1 MRTNF
6 TLLLFLLISFV
17 GLAQKNEIKQAQ
29 AEFKSGNFNGALSTL
44 VKSEYLIINATYDDK
59 SEFYKLKAE
68 IYKSIA
74 DKNIDS
80 AANLTAAVAAYNQ
93 LMFEEDLGQQ
103 YKYTLKAKEAIKLI
117 KTEMENSATK
127 DIKAEKYADAAKK
140 MYSLYELDKK
150 DTINLYLSTSYYMKM
165 KDYDAALVNYKL
177 LRKINYTGKG
187 MEYYAVN
194 KKTNVEEL
202 FLSVSDRDINIKAG
216 LHDKPKNV
224 SATSKKNEIFL
235 NMGFI
240 YSEKKDLKSAEN
252 IYKEM
257 IAYNP
262 KSSEPYL
269 ELAYTLLDQ
278 KRALSEQMSLLGTSA
293 SEMLAYDKLKIKM
306 DDVVK
311 EAISY
316 LEKANAIEP
325 KNTII
330 SDILLKLYRSMDLT
344 AEYNALKARM

>member
-6 TLLLFLLISFV
+6 TLLLFLFISFA
-17 GLAQKNEIKQAQ
+17 GIAQKNEIKQAL
-29 AEFKSGNFNGALSTL
+29 AEFKSGNSNGALSTL
-44 VKSEYLIINATYDDK
+44 VKSEYLIINASYDDK

-68 IYKSIA
+68 IYKSMA
-74 DKNIDS
+74 DKNIDA

-103 YKYTLKAKEAIKLI
+103 YKYTMKAKEAIKAI
-117 KTEMENSATK
+117 KTEMENSANK
-127 DIKAEKYADAAKK
+127 DIKAEKYIDAAKK

-165 KDYDAALVNYKL
+165 KDYDAALANYKE
-177 LRKINYTGKG
+177 LRRINYTGKG

-202 FLSVSDRDINIKAG
+202 FLSVSDRDISMKAG
-216 LHDKPKNV
+216 YHDRPKNV
-224 SATSKKNEIFL
+224 AAKSKKNEIFL

-240 YSEKKDLKSAEN
+240 YSEKKDLKAAESV
-252 IYKEM
+252 YKEM
-257 IAYNP
+257 IAFNP
-262 KSSEPYL
+262 KSTEAYL
-269 ELAYTLLDQ
+269 ELTYTLLDQ

-293 SEMLAYDKLKIKM
+293 SEMLAYDKLKLKM

-325 KNTII
+325 KNTVV
-330 SDILLKLYRSMDLT
+330 SELLLKMYRSMDLT

>member
-1 MRTNF
+1 MRTNL
-6 TLLLFLLISFV
+6 TLLLFLLISFA
-17 GLAQKNEIKQAQ
+17 GLAQKDEIKQAQ
-29 AEFKSGNFNGALSTL
+29 AEFKNGNLNGALSTL

-68 IYKSIA
+68 IYKSMA
-74 DKNIDS
+74 DKNIDP
-80 AANLTAAVAAYNQ
+80 AANLTASVAAYNQ
-93 LMFEEDLGQQ
+93 LMFEEDLGAQF
-103 YKYTLKAKEAIKLI
+103 KYTLKAKEAIKLI
-117 KTEMENSATK
+117 KNEMENSVNK
-127 DIKAEKYADAAKK
+127 DIKAEKYAEAAKK

-150 DTINLYLSTSYYMKM
+150 DTINLYLSTSYYMKL
-165 KDYDAALVNYKL
+165 KDYDAALTNYKE

-202 FLSVSDRDINIKAG
+202 FLSASDRDINIKAG

-224 SATSKKNEIFL
+224 SAKSKKNEIFL

-240 YSEKKDLKSAEN
+240 YSEKKDLKSAES

-262 KSSEPYL
+262 KSTEPYL
-269 ELAYTLLDQ
+269 ELTYTLLDQ
-278 KRALSEQMSLLGTSA
+278 KRALSEQMSLLGTST

-311 EAISY
+311 EAISF
-316 LEKANAIEP
+316 LEKANSIEP
-325 KNTII
+325 KNTIV
-330 SDILLKLYRSMDLT
+330 SDLLLKLYRSMDLT

>member
-6 TLLLFLLISFV
+6 TLLLFLLISFA
-17 GLAQKNEIKQAQ
+17 GLAQKDKIKQAQ
-29 AEFKSGNFNGALSTL
+29 AEFKNGNSNGALSTL

-74 DKNIDS
+74 DKNIDPTS
-80 AANLTAAVAAYNQ
+80 NLTAAVAAYNQ
-93 LMFEEDLGQQ
+93 LMFEEGLDAQ
-103 YKYTLKAKEAIKLI
+103 YKYTMIAKEAIKSI
-117 KTEMENSATK
+117 KTEIENSVNK
-127 DIKAEKYADAAKK
+127 DVKSEKYADAAKK
-140 MYSLYELDKK
+140 MYGLYELDKK
-150 DTINLYLSTSYYMKM
+150 DTINLYLSTSYYLKM
-165 KDYDAALVNYKL
+165 KDYDAALANYKE

-202 FLSVSDRDINIKAG
+202 FSSFNDRDISIKAG
-216 LHDKPKNV
+216 FHEKPKNV
-224 SATSKKNEIFL
+224 TVKSKKDEIFL

-240 YSEKKDLKSAEN
+240 YSEKKDLKSAES

-257 IAYNP
+257 IVFNP
-262 KSSEPYL
+262 KSTEPYL
-269 ELAYTLLDQ
+269 ELTYTLLDQ

-293 SEMLAYDKLKIKM
+293 SEMLAYDKLKLKM
-306 DDVVK
+306 DDIVK

-325 KNTII
+325 KNAIV
-330 SDILLKLYRSMDLT
+330 SDLLLKMYRSMDLI

>member
-6 TLLLFLLISFV
+6 TLLLFLLISFA
-17 GLAQKNEIKQAQ
+17 GLAQKDKIKQAQ
-29 AEFKSGNFNGALSTL
+29 AEFKNGNLNEALSTL

-74 DKNIDS
+74 DKNIDP

-93 LMFEEDLGQQ
+93 LMFEEGLDAQF
-103 YKYTLKAKEAIKLI
+103 KYTMKAKEAIKLI
-117 KTEMENSATK
+117 KNEIENSVNK
-127 DIKAEKYADAAKK
+127 DIKSEKYADAAKK
-140 MYSLYELDKK
+140 MYGLYELDKK

-165 KDYDAALVNYKL
+165 KDYDAALANYKE
-177 LRKINYTGKG
+177 LRKINYKGKG

-202 FLSVSDRDINIKAG
+202 FLSISDRDISIKAG
-216 LHDKPKNV
+216 FHDKPKNV
-224 SATSKKNEIFL
+224 SAKSKKNEIFL

-252 IYKEM
+252 IYKDM

-262 KSSEPYL
+262 KSTEPYL
-269 ELAYTLLDQ
+269 ELTYTLVDQ
-278 KRALSEQMSLLGTSA
+278 KRALSEQMSLLGTSP
-293 SEMLAYDKLKIKM
+293 SEMQAYDKLKLKM
-306 DDVVK
+306 DDIVK

-325 KNTII
+325 KNTIV
-330 SDILLKLYRSMDLT
+330 SDLLLKMYRSMDLT
-344 AEYNALKARM
+344 AEYNALKTRM